1 MTTADNKKALLERTT
16 DSDWSVREQAC
27 AALGPLAK
35 DDAEIRKALLER
47 TTDSDGDVRE
57 QAFAALGPLAKDD
70 AEIRKALNDALA
82 DVRTD
87 VFEVM
92 GKSPL
97 EVPAL
102 RLALKA
108 GNVDGS
114 TYNGECGCLL
124 ATLATA
130 RGLRYDKIPGLEPN
144 SARPSE
150 RFYLLISKGDTPET
164 SWAAAMADQWAAEFE
179 VENSA
184 K

>member
-1 MTTADNKKALLERTT
+1 MHATTEAERTT
-16 DSDWSVREQAC
+16 VSGATVMATKCISGTLAWIFEMLDFDCKTTESEDSSSSQGFLIQS
-27 AALGPLAK
+27 LGH
-35 DDAEIRKALLER
+35 
-47 TTDSDGDVRE
+47 
-57 QAFAALGPLAKDD
+57 
-70 AEIRKALNDALA
+70 
-82 DVRTD
+82 
-87 VFEVM
+87 
-92 GKSPL
+92 
-97 EVPAL
+97 
-102 RLALKA
+102 A
-108 GNVDGS
+108 GMATNRGQCGF
-114 TYNGECGCLL
+114 NGECGCLL